1 MAKSRLNP
9 KKCIQIVLAT
19 NMRANWDLTFFGRR
33 YVHRFSCMQRLR
45 FPHDAYIYARE
56 SIFLFL
62 QSPLSLSLFL
72 SFSLS
77 LYVSI
82 SVSVSVCFSIC
93 LSLSLS
99 LFPSSLSHTR
109 LSRIH
114 CQPLPVV
121 CTTLSLRA
129 EQTNCRHSLQIP
141 ACFQF
146 CPSRVQTV
154 QFHTAELQR
163 RHLVHAHPRTQG
175 RNRQL
180 KKTPWT
186 HKQTYKTN
194 ERY

>member
-1 MAKSRLNP
+1 MYTGSAACNDCVSLTTL
-9 KKCIQIVLAT
+9 IY
-19 NMRANWDLTFFGRR
+19 MRVKVSFCFCNRHSLSLFF
-33 YVHRFSCMQRLR
+33 F
-45 FPHDAYIYARE
+45 
-56 SIFLFL
+56 
-62 QSPLSLSLFL
+62 LSLFL
-72 SFSLS
+72 SMS
-77 LYVSI
+77 
-82 SVSVSVCFSIC
+82 

-180 KKTPWT
+180 KKTP
-186 HKQTYKTN
+186 
-194 ERY
+194 

>member
-1 MAKSRLNP
+1 MYTGSAACNDCVSLTTL
-9 KKCIQIVLAT
+9 IY
-19 NMRANWDLTFFGRR
+19 MRVKVSFCFCNR
-33 YVHRFSCMQRLR
+33 
-45 FPHDAYIYARE
+45 
-56 SIFLFL
+56 
-62 QSPLSLSLFL
+62 LSLSF
-72 SFSLS
+72 SF
-77 LYVSI
+77 
-82 SVSVSVCFSIC
+82 F
-93 LSLSLS
+93 

-180 KKTPWT
+180 KKTP
-186 HKQTYKTN
+186 
-194 ERY
+194 